1 MCKAVRDI
9 GTCISLVA
17 LVVFAGCN
25 PVPVSVHPL
34 SDAQSSVPDE
44 GLIGY
49 WRQVDPD
56 QSANMEPEA
65 VPLVIGRGPGETR
78 SLEVVGLDLDTS
90 KRVRVRRTQF
100 WTTPVATLQAKPGE
114 ASRLWHVMSLRLR
127 DLEPEKRPEGY
138 WLLLYEHLDPGR
150 VRFYRINPVV
160 VAAAIESG
168 QLTGHVRRNPRAG
181 KPMESFP
188 NLVEPEFDAIRIT
201 AKPVALRTYLAMAGK
216 TCFDRE
222 KPILELQSISS
233 AVPAATRPEK
243 LPAQTCAETGFRR
256 LRGDRG
262 TRWGVTVGWAASCW
276 FTAYGTMEADAGY
289 KLR

>member
-65 VPLVIGRGPGETR
+65 VPLVIGRGPGETS

-100 WTTPVATLQAKPGE
+100 WTTPFATPQAKPGE
-114 ASRLWHVMSLRLR
+114 ACGPWHVMSLRLR
-127 DLEPEKRPEGY
+127 DLEPEKRPEGS

-150 VRFYRINPVV
+150 VRFYRMNPVV